1 MNVLLSSFLT
11 EKWCLVYW
19 EDEESVTVV
28 PGKDVQDCT
37 VGAVTLI
44 KGQYTGEVAAVG
56 KLQYRNC

>member
-1 MNVLLSSFLT
+1 M
-11 EKWCLVYW
+11 YW

-44 KGQYTGEVAAVG
+44 KGQYTGEIAAVG
-56 KLQYRNC
+56 KLQYRNCLD